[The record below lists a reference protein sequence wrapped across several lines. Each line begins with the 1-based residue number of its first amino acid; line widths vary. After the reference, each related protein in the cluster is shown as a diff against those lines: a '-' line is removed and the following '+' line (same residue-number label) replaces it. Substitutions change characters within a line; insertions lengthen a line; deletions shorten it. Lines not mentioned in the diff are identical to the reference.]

1 MLGHRFDYSLKIVV
15 VGDAG
20 VGKTCLLLRFVR
32 DEWDPDSQSTLGVEF
47 LAKVVNTDS
56 HRIQLQ
62 LWDTAGQEIFRA
74 VTRGYYHGSA
84 GAVIVFDLTSRDS
97 FTNVDQW
104 LKDLREIA
112 RPDITAVLIGNKLDL
127 DDLKVTHDEAA
138 AYAEK
143 NHLLYFETSAK
154 TGDNVSAAISA
165 CVVEIERKV
174 DAGLLSLTPNVEPV
188 AFNAPAPVNNGC
200 PC

>member
-15 VGDAG
+15 VGDAA

-47 LAKVVNTDS
+47 LAKVVNTDN

-74 VTRGYYHGSA
+74 VTRGYYRGSA
-84 GAVIVFDLTSRDS
+84 GALIVFDLTSRDS
-97 FTNVDQW
+97 FASVDRW

-112 RPDITAVLIGNKLDL
+112 RPDITAILIGNKLDL
-127 DDLKVTHDEAA
+127 DGKRKVAQEEAV

-143 NHLLYFETSAK
+143 NHLLYFETSAR
-154 TGDNVSAAISA
+154 TGDNVQDAIGA
-165 CVVEIERKV
+165 CVVEIEKKV
-174 DAGLLSLTPNVEPV
+174 DAGVLSLTPNVEPV
-188 AFNAPAPVNNGC
+188 AFNAPAPTSTGC
-200 PC
+200 C